1 MRRALYLGFLQ
12 EIRPAPHFHVRRK
25 DMNSKR
31 QVVATKERN
40 VTTYA
45 EMWHTSFCLL
55 TKGQEELR
63 MSVHQFR
70 ASLIFTAF
78 TLEAYFNHI
87 GAKIFSCWRDLERLS
102 PKEKLNVIAE
112 RLNIEI
118 DYGKRPWQIMKNLF
132 QFRNDIAH
140 GKSIKIKSEKI
151 VPLEAHSDDDF
162 KDLFELT
169 RWEKYCTEK
178 NALRAR
184 EEVEAIVKIMQKAA
198 GFENDFPFVSG
209 FQVGG
214 ATVVEE

>member
-1 MRRALYLGFLQ
+1 MNAK
-12 EIRPAPHFHVRRK
+12 RK
-25 DMNSKR
+25 
-31 QVVATKERN
+31 VVVTKERN

-45 EMWHTSFCLL
+45 EMWHTSYCLL
-55 TKGQEELR
+55 VKGQEELK

-78 TLEAYFNHI
+78 TFEAYLNHI
-87 GAKIFSCWRDLERLS
+87 GVKIFSCWEDLERLS

-112 RLNIEI
+112 RLSVEI

-151 VPLEAHSDDDF
+151 LPLEEHSDDDF
-162 KDLFELT
+162 SDLFERT

-178 NALRAR
+178 NAVRAR
-184 EEVEAIVKIMQKAA
+184 KDVEAIVKIMHKTA
-198 GFENDFPFVSG
+198 GFENDYPFVSG

-214 ATVVEE
+214 ATVINE